1 MSEGFVLTNGG
12 TTGTRPKSLPRPRL
26 SLAGG
31 VVSQQEVLYR
41 DEKHKHHSQSQDIR
55 IGNRPA
61 LCTPVARMATSNAIT
76 TDPPAA
82 LAGIGN

>member
-1 MSEGFVLTNGG
+1 MSWGLCTHQRWDHQHSTKVTSAPKVVL
-12 TTGTRPKSLPRPRL
+12 R
-26 SLAGG
+26 
-31 VVSQQEVLYR
+31 EVLYR
-41 DEKHKHHSQSQDIR
+41 DEKHKHHSRSQDSR

>member
-1 MSEGFVLTNGG
+1 
-12 TTGTRPKSLPRPRL
+12 
-26 SLAGG
+26 
-31 VVSQQEVLYR
+31 LYR
-41 DEKHKHHSQSQDIR
+41 DEKHKHHSRSQDSR

-61 LCTPVARMATSNAIT
+61 LCTPVARMATSNTIT